1 MSSNPDP
8 IVILVEPQLG
18 ENIGMCARAMLN
30 CGLSRLRLVSPR
42 DGWPSENARRAAADA
57 DLVID
62 NAEVFDSVRE
72 AVADCQRIVASTA
85 RDRSLSTPVWQAEEA
100 VGKLKIATAD
110 GVRVA
115 VLFGPEASGLDNDA
129 ISRADAL
136 LRFPTNPDFPSLNLA
151 QSVLL
156 FGWEWQRASSTDETG
171 GNHPPATRADL
182 DAFVDR
188 LETELDESGFFLTPD
203 LKPTTQRTLRSI
215 FSRANPST
223 EEVKFLHGMVTAL
236 KKKNPAGSG
245 D

>member
-8 IVILVEPQLG
+8 VVILVQPQLG

-30 CGLSRLRLVSPR
+30 CGLRTLRLVSPR
-42 DGWPSENARRAAADA
+42 DGWPNEAASRAAADA

-62 NAEVFDSVRE
+62 GVEVFESVRE
-72 AVADCQRIVASTA
+72 AVADCQRVVATTA
-85 RDRSLSTPVWQAEEA
+85 RDRSLSTPVWEAEEGA
-100 VGKLKIATAD
+100 EKMKSAASNGE
-110 GVRVA
+110 RVA

-156 FGWEWQRASSTDETG
+156 FGWEWRRANSADEIVDSHT
-171 GNHPPATRADL
+171 PTERSDL

-188 LETELDESGFFLTPD
+188 LESELDESGFFLTPD
-203 LKPTTQRTLRSI
+203 LKPTSQRTLRSL
-215 FSRANPST
+215 FSRANPSA
-223 EEVKFLHGMVTAL
+223 EEVKFLHGLVTAL
-236 KKKNPAGSG
+236 KRRGNAKE
-245 D
+245 